1 LYVSDGGYI
10 FLEKNKIFRVSLVYQ
25 LLFLEYSLLT
35 IIVYYLS
42 KREGFLGI
50 TLPITG
56 GGDDGYFYWD
66 QVQSFLN
73 GGQIIN
79 TSIYPSLISRLVS
92 AVGFEDVIVIRTFNY
107 IGFILL
113 VLVAALLLKEIQR
126 GFSLERQIPADD
138 LFVRTNLMLGVFF
151 MCYLSL
157 LMNANLSI
165 YRDIWIYFFY
175 TVSIYLMGKIIF
187 QKAYR
192 FLFLLLPGMFLLGG
206 FRTYALVAFIVAT
219 VLNLFMRN
227 SKNLMKYTV
236 GAIIIFTIYYTFFI
250 DLRLPIVHM
259 SLRGA
264 LAFRQLGVEVLN
276 GGSNMYI
283 NLNQSNIILFLLN
296 YFYSFIGNLVGPFF
310 WNINSGMQLL
320 VFIFESIPMIAIL
333 YYLIKHRH
341 ELSKEEIFVLVY
353 AIVWIAFIALSND
366 NIGTATRLRVNGW
379 IPILLVFISLW
390 SRNFENKRNVK
401 QMSSGA

>member
-1 LYVSDGGYI
+1 M
-10 FLEKNKIFRVSLVYQ
+10 EKNKIFRVSLVYQ

-35 IIVYYLS
+35 IIVYFLS
-42 KREGFLGI
+42 KRVGFLGI

-56 GGDDGYFYWD
+56 GGDDGYFYWE
-66 QVQSFLN
+66 QVKSFLN

-79 TSIYPSLISRLVS
+79 TSIYPGLISRLVA

-107 IGFILL
+107 LGFILL

-126 GFSLERQIPADD
+126 GFSLEIQPLSDD
-138 LFVRTNLMLGVFF
+138 AFVRTNLMLGGFF
-151 MCYLSL
+151 MFYLSL

-175 TVSIYLMGKIIF
+175 SVSIYWVGKIIF

-192 FLFLLLPGMFLLGG
+192 FLFLLLPGMVLLGG

-219 VLNLFMRN
+219 ILNLFMHN
-227 SKNLMKYTV
+227 SKNLMKYFV
-236 GAIIIFTIYYTFFI
+236 AAIVIFTIYYTFFI
-250 DLRLPIVHM
+250 DLSLPIVHM

-296 YFYSFIGNLVGPFF
+296 YLYSFIGNLIGPFF
-310 WNINSGMQLL
+310 WHINSGMQLL
-320 VFIFESIPMIAIL
+320 VFIFESIPMMGIL

-341 ELSKEEIFVLVY
+341 EISKEEIFTLVY
-353 AIVWIAFIALSND
+353 AFVWIAFIALSND

-379 IPILLVFISLW
+379 IPILLVYISLW
-390 SRNFENKRNVK
+390 NRNSENKKNVK
-401 QMSSGA
+401 QMGSIK